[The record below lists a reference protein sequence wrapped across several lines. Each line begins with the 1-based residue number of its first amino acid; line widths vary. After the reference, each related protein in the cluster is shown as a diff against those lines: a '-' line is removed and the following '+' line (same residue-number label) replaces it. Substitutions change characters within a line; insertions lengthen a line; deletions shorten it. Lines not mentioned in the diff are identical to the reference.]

1 MHYKEQKG
9 IILEFFLKHQQVLL
23 RSIGAFLL
31 LIGFV
36 IHFWVVPQ
44 QGMSK
49 NDLAAQ
55 RVARM
60 EASVH
65 GASNSSAKPVKADGS
80 HLSEALKSTQAKQM
94 EYLTIIV
101 MLLGGAS
108 LGYSFIKKKH

>member
-1 MHYKEQKG
+1 
-9 IILEFFLKHQQVLL
+9 LEFFLKHQQVLL

-36 IHFWVVPQ
+36 IHFWVVPHE
-44 QGMSK
+44 GVSK

-60 EASVH
+60 EASVS
-65 GASNSSAKPVKADGS
+65 GVSSSTKPAKADGS